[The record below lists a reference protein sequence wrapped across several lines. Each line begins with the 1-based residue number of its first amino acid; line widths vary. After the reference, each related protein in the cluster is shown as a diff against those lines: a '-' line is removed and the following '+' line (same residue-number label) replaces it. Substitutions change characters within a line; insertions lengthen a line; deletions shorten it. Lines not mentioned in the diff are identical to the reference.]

1 MDEHGARRA
10 VCDPSREDCAGT
22 AAARGG
28 ETARGRAE
36 ARAPQDE
43 ASQACGE
50 GAAHVQGIGGRRR
63 GRDEVE
69 GGTVCLASGREQGS
83 EAGCTQHSS
92 ARLEPRS
99 SAWLERLDVSASA
112 SAGSAPAASS
122 GAAVFTASTIAT
134 ASVAVTSVSAA
145 AFGASTS
152 TAAWYDGVEYYHH
165 LGHDEHHKHD
175 DVDHDDH
182 GVAAADYGDDD
193 DACAVRLR
201 ASSRAR
207 TESKQE
213 CPAPEQI

>member
-63 GRDEVE
+63 GHDEVE
-69 GGTVCLASGREQGS
+69 GRTVCLASGREQGS
-83 EAGCTQHSS
+83 EAGCTHHSS

-99 SAWLERLDVSASA
+99 SARLERLVSASA

-122 GAAVFTASTIAT
+122 GAAVFTASTIAA
-134 ASVAVTSVSAA
+134 ASVAATSVSAA
-145 AFGASTS
+145 AFAASTS
-152 TAAWYDGVEYYHH
+152 TAAWYDCVEYYHH
-165 LGHDEHHKHD
+165 LDHDEHHKHD

-182 GVAAADYGDDD
+182 AVAAADCRDDD
-193 DACAVRLR
+193 NARAVRLR
-201 ASSRAR
+201 ASSSAR